1 MTQEIHRIRAGL
13 MTHKIYL
20 VTVHD
25 FADPDVPT
33 VRTYAYN
40 AKWKA
45 IRSGIKIINILF
57 DTEPGKVRKELIQTF
72 EHDTYTAAR
81 TTNGDFYEIWM
92 DQLVVE

>member
-1 MTQEIHRIRAGL
+1 MTQE
-13 MTHKIYL
+13 IYL

-57 DTEPGKVRKELIQTF
+57 ETELEKVKQELIHTF
-72 EHDTYTAAR
+72 ENDTYTAAK
-81 TTNGDFYEIWM
+81 TTNGTFFEVWM
-92 DQLVVE
+92 NQLDVK